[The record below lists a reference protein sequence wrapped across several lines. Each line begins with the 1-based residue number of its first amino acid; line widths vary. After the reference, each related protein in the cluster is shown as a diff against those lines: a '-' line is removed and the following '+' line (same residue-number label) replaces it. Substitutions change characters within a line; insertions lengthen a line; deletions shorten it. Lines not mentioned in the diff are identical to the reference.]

1 MIPQSTVP
9 PSMTVREVADTLRVS
24 RRTVH
29 RYVDLGEFP
38 NVWRTLGGLRIP
50 VADVDAF
57 RDRMRRS

>member
-1 MIPQSTVP
+1 MIPESAIP

-38 NVWRTLGGLRIP
+38 NVWRTRGGLRIP
-50 VADVDAF
+50 VSDVDAF
-57 RDRMRRS
+57 KDRNRRN